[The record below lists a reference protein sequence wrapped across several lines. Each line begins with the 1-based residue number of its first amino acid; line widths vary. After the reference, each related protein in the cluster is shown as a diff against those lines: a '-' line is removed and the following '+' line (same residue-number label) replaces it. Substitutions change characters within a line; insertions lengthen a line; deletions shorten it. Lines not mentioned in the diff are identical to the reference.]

1 MVMKKETEGDRVIV
15 RARVVGKLGAE
26 GVRVW

>member
-1 MVMKKETEGDRVIV
+1 MVVKKETEGDRVIMG
-15 RARVVGKLGAE
+15 AKVVGKLGAE